1 MYVDFEERCY
11 VKHQSIFVVIKT
23 TSKENRNLR
32 TMLDL
37 SSAL

>member
-23 TSKENRNLR
+23 TSKGM
-32 TMLDL
+32 MLHH